1 MADASLSRTTAGHVA
16 SLRWQHGSDP
26 PPSRLLQSSALPLQC
41 IGRPQSPPTTQA
53 VTTLAQP
60 GIPTAAP
67 SLPFQRL
74 LPETDL
80 NLPPRN
86 WLAPGSLDGPEDW
99 SHTDLYRSLR
109 PEFACSTLAA
119 MGGESDV
126 HFIAPA
132 EHMKRLFTLPYC
144 TGRVAFP
151 VHRVGDVLV
160 IDGDVAGGEGGD
172 AAALNQMEAS
182 VVDALGQ
189 IELSSSVA
197 AGGEQPNKL
206 LPDATARGIRQAG
219 GSSGGGGG
227 SSSSSGTQLART
239 ESGGHGA
246 EASVALEAPAA
257 SRAAMAPGGLEEAE
271 SPSPESEW
279 SSSRPKKKVQEP

>member
-1 MADASLSRTTAGHVA
+1 M
-16 SLRWQHGSDP
+16 
-26 PPSRLLQSSALPLQC
+26 
-41 IGRPQSPPTTQA
+41 
-53 VTTLAQP
+53 TTLAQP

-219 GSSGGGGG
+219 GSGGSSGGG
-227 SSSSSGTQLART
+227 SSSNGTQLART

>member
-1 MADASLSRTTAGHVA
+1 M
-16 SLRWQHGSDP
+16 
-26 PPSRLLQSSALPLQC
+26 
-41 IGRPQSPPTTQA
+41 
-53 VTTLAQP
+53 
-60 GIPTAAP
+60 
-67 SLPFQRL
+67 

-206 LPDATARGIRQAG
+206 LPDATARGIRQSG

-227 SSSSSGTQLART
+227 GSSSSGGGGGDDLQLD
-239 ESGGHGA
+239 GA
-246 EASVALEAPAA
+246 V
-257 SRAAMAPGGLEEAE
+257 EEACSAALAAVRPALWLLSAARCPCAPVRSALLQLLTPTLRGLGALAGARPLE
-271 SPSPESEW
+271 RRVELPGWGGRLPERGGEGVW
-279 SSSRPKKKVQEP
+279 RG